1 MNKELSLKK
10 DVMIT
15 LKGTQY
21 SDNDSDSV
29 ELTTVGQLYRR
40 NGVYYLCYEESE
52 ATGFQGAKTTLK
64 VEGNNRVTMR
74 RTGEKMRSQLVIEK
88 GERHQCFYDT
98 GYGTLTLGISG
109 DHIDTHL
116 NDDGGHLAVRYTLDI
131 NAVQASENE
140 LLVDVEVYQPTL
152 S

>member
-21 SDNDSDSV
+21 ADGDSDSV

-64 VEGNNRVTMR
+64 VEGSRRVTMR
-74 RTGEKMRSQLVIEK
+74 RTGERMRSQLIIEK
-88 GERHQCFYDT
+88 GERHQCCYDT
-98 GYGTLTLGISG
+98 GYGTMTLGISG
-109 DHIDTHL
+109 DHIESKI
-116 NDDGGHLAVRYTLDI
+116 DDNGGHLSVRYTLDI

-140 LLVDVEVYQPTL
+140 LLVDVEEYRSTL

>member
-10 DVMIT
+10 DVLIT

-21 SDNDSDSV
+21 ADGDSDSV

-64 VEGNNRVTMR
+64 VEGSRRVTMR
-74 RTGEKMRSQLVIEK
+74 RTGERMRSQLIIEK
-88 GERHQCFYDT
+88 GERHQCCYDT
-98 GYGTLTLGISG
+98 GYGTMTLGISK
-109 DHIDTHL
+109 IDD
-116 NDDGGHLAVRYTLDI
+116 NGGRLSVRYTLDI

-140 LLVDVEVYQPTL
+140 LLVDVEEYRSTL